1 MYDVIIIGAG
11 ASGLMAAATAASKGA
26 RVALLEHKDDI
37 GKKILATGNGRCN
50 FTNTDMSVNR
60 FHGSKALIKNGLSQ
74 FDHADTI
81 RFFKG
86 LGIPAYD
93 NAGYIYPN
101 SRQAASV
108 VAAFRMELMRLHVD
122 VKTGVNITEIKP
134 GRITA
139 KDTKTA
145 AYKAS
150 KKKADDRT
158 CYCIQ
163 TDKGIFVSKKL
174 IIACGLTASSKL
186 GSNGSLFRHIEALG
200 HHIQNPLPALCGFS
214 CDGLNFKKITGV
226 RCDATVASVIDGQM
240 TEQNTGEL
248 QLADYGI
255 SGIPVFQ
262 ISSLMSRAID
272 KGQRVEVIIDF
283 LPTFSDDELYGYIRD
298 RSSKTTDN
306 RSLNA
311 MLNGLLNNKLL
322 LELIHKSG
330 VSPDKKGRLLTEDD
344 CESLTRSIK
353 HTAVSVRKP
362 RGVEF
367 AQVCAGGIYTK
378 EIDVRTLESKIHP
391 GLYFC
396 GELLDVDGICGGY
409 NLQWAWTS
417 GYIAGEMQ

>member
-11 ASGLMAAATAASKGA
+11 ASGLMAAAAAASKGA

-50 FTNTDMSVNR
+50 FTNTDMSVNK

-74 FDHADTI
+74 FNYSDTI
-81 RFFKG
+81 CFFKE

-122 VKTGVNITEIKP
+122 VKTGINITDIKP
-134 GRITA
+134 
-139 KDTKTA
+139 
-145 AYKAS
+145 
-150 KKKADDRT
+150 ADDRT
-158 CYCIQ
+158 GYCIQ
-163 TDKGIFVSKKL
+163 TDKGSFKSKRL
-174 IIACGLTASSKL
+174 IIACGLTASPKL
-186 GSNGSLFRHIEALG
+186 GSDGSLFRQIEALG
-200 HHIQNPLPALCGFS
+200 HHIQKPLPALCGFS

-262 ISSLMSRAID
+262 ISSLMSRALD

-283 LPTFSDDELYGYIRD
+283 LPAFSDDELNGYIKD
-298 RSSKTTDN
+298 RSITTTDN
-306 RSLNA
+306 RSLNE

-330 VSPDKKGRLLTEDD
+330 VSPDKKGRLLTDDD
-344 CESLTRSIK
+344 CKSLTRSIK
-353 HTAVSVRKP
+353 HTAVSVKKP
-362 RGVEF
+362 RGLEF
-367 AQVCAGGIYTK
+367 AQVCTGGIYTK

>member
-11 ASGLMAAATAASKGA
+11 ASGLMAAAAAASKGA

-50 FTNTDMSVNR
+50 FTNTDMSVNK

-74 FDHADTI
+74 FNYADTI
-81 RFFKG
+81 RFFKE

-122 VKTGVNITEIKP
+122 VKTGINITDIKP
-134 GRITA
+134 
-139 KDTKTA
+139 
-145 AYKAS
+145 
-150 KKKADDRT
+150 ADDRT
-158 CYCIQ
+158 GYCIQ
-163 TDKGIFVSKKL
+163 TDKGSFKSKRL
-174 IIACGLTASSKL
+174 IIACGLTASPKL
-186 GSNGSLFRHIEALG
+186 GSDGSLFRQIEALG
-200 HHIQNPLPALCGFS
+200 HHIQKPLPALCGFS

-262 ISSLMSRAID
+262 ISSLMSRALD

-283 LPTFSDDELYGYIRD
+283 LPAFSDDELNGYIKD
-298 RSSKTTDN
+298 RSITTTDN
-306 RSLNA
+306 RSLNE

-330 VSPDKKGRLLTEDD
+330 VSPDKKGRLLTDDD
-344 CESLTRSIK
+344 CKSLTRSIK
-353 HTAVSVRKP
+353 HTAVSVKKP

-367 AQVCAGGIYTK
+367 AQVCAGGICTK

>member
-11 ASGLMAAATAASKGA
+11 ASGLMAAAAAASKGA

-50 FTNTDMSVNR
+50 FTNTDMSVNK

-74 FDHADTI
+74 FNYSDTI
-81 RFFKG
+81 RFFKE
-86 LGIPAYD
+86 LGILAYD

-122 VKTGVNITEIKP
+122 VKTGINITDIKP
-134 GRITA
+134 
-139 KDTKTA
+139 
-145 AYKAS
+145 
-150 KKKADDRT
+150 ADDRT
-158 CYCIQ
+158 GYCIQ
-163 TDKGIFVSKKL
+163 TDKGSFKSKRL
-174 IIACGLTASSKL
+174 IIACGLTASPKL
-186 GSNGSLFRHIEALG
+186 GSDGSLFRQIEALG
-200 HHIQNPLPALCGFS
+200 HHIQKPLPALCGFS

-262 ISSLMSRAID
+262 ISSLMSRALD

-283 LPTFSDDELYGYIRD
+283 LPAFSDDELNGYIKD
-298 RSSKTTDN
+298 RSITTTDN
-306 RSLNA
+306 RSLNE

-330 VSPDKKGRLLTEDD
+330 VSPDKKGRLLTDDD
-344 CESLTRSIK
+344 CKSLTRSIK
-353 HTAVSVRKP
+353 HTAVSVKKP

>member
-11 ASGLMAAATAASKGA
+11 ASGLMAAAAAASKGA

-50 FTNTDMSVNR
+50 FTNTDMSVNK

-74 FDHADTI
+74 FNYSDTI
-81 RFFKG
+81 RFFKE

-122 VKTGVNITEIKP
+122 VKTGINITDIKP
-134 GRITA
+134 
-139 KDTKTA
+139 
-145 AYKAS
+145 
-150 KKKADDRT
+150 ADDRT
-158 CYCIQ
+158 GYCIQ
-163 TDKGIFVSKKL
+163 TDKGSFKSQRL
-174 IIACGLTASSKL
+174 IIACGLTASPKL
-186 GSNGSLFRHIEALG
+186 GSDGSLFRQIEALG
-200 HHIQNPLPALCGFS
+200 HHIQKPLPALCGFS

-262 ISSLMSRAID
+262 ISSLMSRALD
-272 KGQRVEVIIDF
+272 KGQMVEVIIDF
-283 LPTFSDDELYGYIRD
+283 LPAFSDDELNGYIKD
-298 RSSKTTDN
+298 RIITTTDN
-306 RSLNA
+306 RSLNE

-330 VSPDKKGRLLTEDD
+330 VSPDKKGKLLTDDD
-344 CESLTRSIK
+344 CKSLTRSIK
-353 HTAVSVRKP
+353 HTAVSVKKP

>member
-11 ASGLMAAATAASKGA
+11 ASGLMAAAAAASKGA

-50 FTNTDMSVNR
+50 FTNTDMSVNK

-74 FDHADTI
+74 FNYSDTI

-122 VKTGVNITEIKP
+122 VKTGINITDIKP
-134 GRITA
+134 T
-139 KDTKTA
+139 
-145 AYKAS
+145 
-150 KKKADDRT
+150 DDRT
-158 CYCIQ
+158 GYCIQ
-163 TDKGIFVSKKL
+163 TDKGSFKSQRL
-174 IIACGLTASSKL
+174 IIACGLTASPKL
-186 GSNGSLFRHIEALG
+186 GSDGSLFRQIEALG
-200 HHIQNPLPALCGFS
+200 HHIQKPLPALCGFS

-262 ISSLMSRAID
+262 ISSLMSRALD
-272 KGQRVEVIIDF
+272 KGQKVEVIIDF
-283 LPTFSDDELYGYIRD
+283 LPAFSDDELNGYIKD
-298 RSSKTTDN
+298 RSITTTDN
-306 RSLNA
+306 RSLNE

-330 VSPDKKGRLLTEDD
+330 VSPDKKGRLLTDDD
-344 CESLTRSIK
+344 CKSLTRSIK
-353 HTAVSVRKP
+353 HTAVSVKKP
-362 RGVEF
+362 RGAEF
-367 AQVCAGGIYTK
+367 AQVCTGGIYTK

>member
-11 ASGLMAAATAASKGA
+11 ASGLMAAAAAASKGA

-50 FTNTDMSVNR
+50 FTNTDMSVNK
-60 FHGSKALIKNGLSQ
+60 FHGSKALIKNGLAQ
-74 FDHADTI
+74 FNYSDTI
-81 RFFKG
+81 RFFKE

-122 VKTGVNITEIKP
+122 VKTGINITDIKP
-134 GRITA
+134 
-139 KDTKTA
+139 
-145 AYKAS
+145 
-150 KKKADDRT
+150 ADDRT
-158 CYCIQ
+158 GYCIQ
-163 TDKGIFVSKKL
+163 TDKGSFKSKRL
-174 IIACGLTASSKL
+174 IIACGLTASPKL
-186 GSNGSLFRHIEALG
+186 GSDGSLFRQIEALG
-200 HHIQNPLPALCGFS
+200 HHIQKPLPALCGFS

-262 ISSLMSRAID
+262 ISSLMSRALD

-283 LPTFSDDELYGYIRD
+283 LPAFSDDELNGYIKD
-298 RSSKTTDN
+298 RSITTTDN
-306 RSLNA
+306 RSLNE

-330 VSPDKKGRLLTEDD
+330 VSPDKKGRLLTDDD
-344 CESLTRSIK
+344 CKSLIRSIK
-353 HTAVSVRKP
+353 HTAVSVKKP

>member
-11 ASGLMAAATAASKGA
+11 ASGLMAAAAAASKGA

-50 FTNTDMSVNR
+50 FTNTDMSVNK

-74 FDHADTI
+74 FNYSDTI

-122 VKTGVNITEIKP
+122 VKTGINITDIKP
-134 GRITA
+134 
-139 KDTKTA
+139 
-145 AYKAS
+145 
-150 KKKADDRT
+150 ADDRT
-158 CYCIQ
+158 GYCIQ
-163 TDKGIFVSKKL
+163 TDKGSFKSKRL
-174 IIACGLTASSKL
+174 IIACGLTASPKL
-186 GSNGSLFRHIEALG
+186 GSDGSLFRQIEALG
-200 HHIQNPLPALCGFS
+200 HHIQKPLPALCGFS

-262 ISSLMSRAID
+262 ISSLMSRALN
-272 KGQRVEVIIDF
+272 KGQKVEVIIDF
-283 LPTFSDDELYGYIRD
+283 LPAFSDDELNGYIKD
-298 RSSKTTDN
+298 RSITTTDN
-306 RSLNA
+306 RSLNE

-330 VSPDKKGRLLTEDD
+330 VSPDKKGRLLTDDD
-344 CESLTRSIK
+344 CKSLTRSIK
-353 HTAVSVRKP
+353 HTAVSVKKP
-362 RGVEF
+362 RGAEF

>member
-50 FTNTDMSVNR
+50 FTNTDMSVNK
-60 FHGSKALIKNGLSQ
+60 FHGSKSLIKNGLSQ
-74 FDHADTI
+74 FNYADTI
-81 RFFKG
+81 RFFKE

-122 VKTGVNITEIKP
+122 VKTGISITDIKP
-134 GRITA
+134 
-139 KDTKTA
+139 
-145 AYKAS
+145 
-150 KKKADDRT
+150 ADDRPG
-158 CYCIQ
+158 YCIQ
-163 TDKGIFVSKKL
+163 TDQGSFKSKRL
-174 IIACGLTASSKL
+174 IIACGLTASPKL
-186 GSNGSLFRHIEALG
+186 GSDGSLFRQIETLG
-200 HHIQNPLPALCGFS
+200 HHIQKPLPALCGFS

-283 LPTFSDDELYGYIRD
+283 LPAFSDDELNRYIKD
-298 RSSKTTDN
+298 RIITTTDN
-306 RSLNA
+306 RSLNE

-330 VSPDKKGRLLTEDD
+330 VSPDKKGRLLTDDD
-344 CESLTRSIK
+344 CKSLTRSIK
-353 HTAVSVRKP
+353 HTAVSVKKP
-362 RGVEF
+362 RGLEF

>member
-11 ASGLMAAATAASKGA
+11 ASGLMAAAAAASKGA

-50 FTNTDMSVNR
+50 FTNTDMSVNK

-74 FDHADTI
+74 FNYSDTI

-122 VKTGVNITEIKP
+122 VKTGINITDIKP
-134 GRITA
+134 
-139 KDTKTA
+139 
-145 AYKAS
+145 
-150 KKKADDRT
+150 ADDRT
-158 CYCIQ
+158 GYCIQ
-163 TDKGIFVSKKL
+163 TDKGSFKSKRL
-174 IIACGLTASSKL
+174 IIACGLTASPKL
-186 GSNGSLFRHIEALG
+186 GSDGSLFRQIEALG
-200 HHIQNPLPALCGFS
+200 HHIQKPLPALCGFS

-262 ISSLMSRAID
+262 ISSLMSRALN
-272 KGQRVEVIIDF
+272 KGQKVEVIIDF
-283 LPTFSDDELYGYIRD
+283 LPAFSDDELNGYIKD
-298 RSSKTTDN
+298 RSITTTDN
-306 RSLNA
+306 HSLNE

-330 VSPDKKGRLLTEDD
+330 VSPDKKGRLLTDDD
-344 CESLTRSIK
+344 CKSLTRSIK
-353 HTAVSVRKP
+353 HTAVSVKKP
-362 RGVEF
+362 RGLEF

>member
-11 ASGLMAAATAASKGA
+11 ASGLMAAAAAASKGA

-50 FTNTDMSVNR
+50 FTNTDMSVNK

-74 FDHADTI
+74 FNYSDTI
-81 RFFKG
+81 CFFKE

-122 VKTGVNITEIKP
+122 VKTGINITDIKP
-134 GRITA
+134 
-139 KDTKTA
+139 
-145 AYKAS
+145 
-150 KKKADDRT
+150 ADDRT
-158 CYCIQ
+158 GYCIQ
-163 TDKGIFVSKKL
+163 TDKGSFKSKRL
-174 IIACGLTASSKL
+174 IIACGLTASPKL
-186 GSNGSLFRHIEALG
+186 GSDGSLFRQIEALG

-262 ISSLMSRAID
+262 ISSLMSRALN
-272 KGQRVEVIIDF
+272 KGQKVEVIIDF
-283 LPTFSDDELYGYIRD
+283 LPAFSDDELNGYIKD
-298 RSSKTTDN
+298 RSITTTDN
-306 RSLNA
+306 RSLNE

-330 VSPDKKGRLLTEDD
+330 VSPDKKGRLLTDDD
-344 CESLTRSIK
+344 CKSLTRSIK
-353 HTAVSVRKP
+353 HTAVSVKKP

>member
-11 ASGLMAAATAASKGA
+11 ASGLMAAAAAASKGA

-50 FTNTDMSVNR
+50 FTNTDMSVNK

-74 FDHADTI
+74 FNYSDTI
-81 RFFKG
+81 CFFKE

-122 VKTGVNITEIKP
+122 VKTGINITDIKP
-134 GRITA
+134 
-139 KDTKTA
+139 
-145 AYKAS
+145 
-150 KKKADDRT
+150 ADDRT
-158 CYCIQ
+158 GYCIQ
-163 TDKGIFVSKKL
+163 TDKGSFKSKRL
-174 IIACGLTASSKL
+174 IIACGLTASPKL
-186 GSNGSLFRHIEALG
+186 GSDGSLFRQIEGLG
-200 HHIQNPLPALCGFS
+200 HHIQKPLPALCGFS

-248 QLADYGI
+248 QLADYGV

-262 ISSLMSRAID
+262 ISSLMSRALD
-272 KGQRVEVIIDF
+272 KGQKVEVIIDF
-283 LPTFSDDELYGYIRD
+283 LPAFSDDELNGYIKD
-298 RSSKTTDN
+298 RSITTTDN
-306 RSLNA
+306 RSLNE

-330 VSPDKKGRLLTEDD
+330 VSPDKKGRLLTDDD
-344 CESLTRSIK
+344 CKSLTRSIK
-353 HTAVSVRKP
+353 HTAVSVKKP
-362 RGVEF
+362 RGLEF

>member
-11 ASGLMAAATAASKGA
+11 ASGLMAAAAAASKGA

-50 FTNTDMSVNR
+50 FTNTDMSVNK

-74 FDHADTI
+74 FNYADTI
-81 RFFKG
+81 RFFKEH
-86 LGIPAYD
+86 GIPAYD

-101 SRQAASV
+101 
-108 VAAFRMELMRLHVD
+108 
-122 VKTGVNITEIKP
+122 TGISITEIKTA
-134 GRITA
+134 RITA
-139 KDTKTA
+139 EDTKSA
-145 AYKAS
+145 ANPATN
-150 KKKADDRT
+150 KKTDDRT
-158 CYCIQ
+158 GYCIQ
-163 TDKGIFVSKKL
+163 TDNGSFKSKKL
-174 IIACGLTASSKL
+174 IIACGLTASPKL
-186 GSNGSLFRHIEALG
+186 GSDGSLFRQIEALG
-200 HHIQNPLPALCGFS
+200 HHIQKPLPVLCGFS

-262 ISSLMSRAID
+262 ISSLMSRDLD

-283 LPTFSDDELYGYIRD
+283 LPAFSDDELNGYIKD
-298 RSSKTTDN
+298 RSITTTDN
-306 RSLNA
+306 RSLNE

-322 LELIHKSG
+322 FELIHKSG
-330 VSPDKKGRLLTEDD
+330 VSPDKKGRLLTDDD
-344 CESLTRSIK
+344 CKSLTRSIK
-353 HTAVSVRKP
+353 HTAVSVKKP
-362 RGVEF
+362 RGAEF

>member
-11 ASGLMAAATAASKGA
+11 ASGLMAAAAAASKGA

-50 FTNTDMSVNR
+50 FTNTDMSVNK

-74 FDHADTI
+74 FNYSDTI

-122 VKTGVNITEIKP
+122 VKTGINITDIKP
-134 GRITA
+134 
-139 KDTKTA
+139 
-145 AYKAS
+145 
-150 KKKADDRT
+150 ADDRT
-158 CYCIQ
+158 GYCIQ
-163 TDKGIFVSKKL
+163 TDKGSFKSKRL
-174 IIACGLTASSKL
+174 IIACGLTASPKL
-186 GSNGSLFRHIEALG
+186 GSDGSLFRQIEALG
-200 HHIQNPLPALCGFS
+200 HHIQKPLPALCGFS

-262 ISSLMSRAID
+262 ISSLMSRALD
-272 KGQRVEVIIDF
+272 KGQKVEVIIDF
-283 LPTFSDDELYGYIRD
+283 LPAFSDDELNGYIKD
-298 RSSKTTDN
+298 RSITTTDN
-306 RSLNA
+306 RSLNE

-330 VSPDKKGRLLTEDD
+330 VSPDKKGRLLTDD
-344 CESLTRSIK
+344 NCKSLTRSIK
-353 HTAVSVRKP
+353 HTAVSVKKP
-362 RGVEF
+362 RGAEF
-367 AQVCAGGIYTK
+367 AQVCAGGICTK

>member
-11 ASGLMAAATAASKGA
+11 ASGLMAAAVAASKGA

-50 FTNTDMSVNR
+50 FTNTDMSVNK

-74 FDHADTI
+74 FNYADTI
-81 RFFKG
+81 RFFKE

-122 VKTGVNITEIKP
+122 VKTGINITDIKP
-134 GRITA
+134 
-139 KDTKTA
+139 
-145 AYKAS
+145 
-150 KKKADDRT
+150 ADDRT
-158 CYCIQ
+158 GYCIQ
-163 TDKGIFVSKKL
+163 TDKGSFKSKRL
-174 IIACGLTASSKL
+174 IIACGLTACPKL
-186 GSNGSLFRHIEALG
+186 GSDGSLFRQIEALG
-200 HHIQNPLPALCGFS
+200 HHIQKPLPALCGFS

-262 ISSLMSRAID
+262 ISSLMSRALD
-272 KGQRVEVIIDF
+272 KGQKVEVIIDF
-283 LPTFSDDELYGYIRD
+283 LPAFSDDELNGYIKD
-298 RSSKTTDN
+298 RSITTTDN
-306 RSLNA
+306 RSLNE

-330 VSPDKKGRLLTEDD
+330 VSPDKKGRLLTDDD
-344 CESLTRSIK
+344 CKSLTRSIK
-353 HTAVSVRKP
+353 HTAVSVKKP
-362 RGVEF
+362 RGAEF
-367 AQVCAGGIYTK
+367 AQVCTGGIYTK

>member
-11 ASGLMAAATAASKGA
+11 ASGLMAAAAAASKGA

-50 FTNTDMSVNR
+50 FTNTDMSVNK

-74 FDHADTI
+74 FNYSDTI
-81 RFFKG
+81 CFFNE

-122 VKTGVNITEIKP
+122 VKTGINITDIKP
-134 GRITA
+134 
-139 KDTKTA
+139 
-145 AYKAS
+145 
-150 KKKADDRT
+150 ADDRT
-158 CYCIQ
+158 GYCIQ
-163 TDKGIFVSKKL
+163 TDKGSFKSKRL
-174 IIACGLTASSKL
+174 IIACGLTASPKL
-186 GSNGSLFRHIEALG
+186 GSDGSLFRQIEALG
-200 HHIQNPLPALCGFS
+200 HHIQKPLPALCGFS

-262 ISSLMSRAID
+262 ISSLMSRALN
-272 KGQRVEVIIDF
+272 KGQKVEVIIDF
-283 LPTFSDDELYGYIRD
+283 LPAFSDDELNGYIKD
-298 RSSKTTDN
+298 RSITTTDN
-306 RSLNA
+306 RSLNE

-330 VSPDKKGRLLTEDD
+330 VSPDKKGRLLTDDD
-344 CESLTRSIK
+344 CKSLTRSIK
-353 HTAVSVRKP
+353 HTAVSVKKP
-362 RGVEF
+362 RGLEF

>member
-11 ASGLMAAATAASKGA
+11 ASGLMAAAAAASKGA

-50 FTNTDMSVNR
+50 FTNTDMSVNK
-60 FHGSKALIKNGLSQ
+60 FHGSKALIKNGLAQ
-74 FDHADTI
+74 FNYSDTI
-81 RFFKG
+81 RFFKE

-122 VKTGVNITEIKP
+122 VKTGINITDIKP
-134 GRITA
+134 
-139 KDTKTA
+139 
-145 AYKAS
+145 
-150 KKKADDRT
+150 ADDRT
-158 CYCIQ
+158 GYCIQ
-163 TDKGIFVSKKL
+163 TDKGSFKSKRL
-174 IIACGLTASSKL
+174 IIACGLTASPKL
-186 GSNGSLFRHIEALG
+186 GSDGSLFRQIEALG
-200 HHIQNPLPALCGFS
+200 HHIQKPLPALCGFS

-262 ISSLMSRAID
+262 ISSLMSRALD
-272 KGQRVEVIIDF
+272 KGQKVEVIIDF
-283 LPTFSDDELYGYIRD
+283 LPAFSDDELNGYIKD
-298 RSSKTTDN
+298 RSITTTDN
-306 RSLNA
+306 RSLNE

-322 LELIHKSG
+322 LELIHKSC
-330 VSPDKKGRLLTEDD
+330 VSPDKKGKLLTDDD
-344 CESLTRSIK
+344 CKSLTRSIK
-353 HTAVSVRKP
+353 HTAVSVKKP
-362 RGVEF
+362 RGLEF

>member
-11 ASGLMAAATAASKGA
+11 ASGLMAAAAAASKGA

-50 FTNTDMSVNR
+50 FTNTDMSVNK

-74 FDHADTI
+74 FNYSDTI
-81 RFFKG
+81 CFFKE

-122 VKTGVNITEIKP
+122 VKTGINITDIKP
-134 GRITA
+134 
-139 KDTKTA
+139 
-145 AYKAS
+145 
-150 KKKADDRT
+150 ADDRT
-158 CYCIQ
+158 GYCIQ
-163 TDKGIFVSKKL
+163 TDKGSFKSKRL
-174 IIACGLTASSKL
+174 IIACGLTASPKL
-186 GSNGSLFRHIEALG
+186 GSDGSLFRQIEALG
-200 HHIQNPLPALCGFS
+200 HHIQKPLPALCGFS

-262 ISSLMSRAID
+262 ISSLMSRALN
-272 KGQRVEVIIDF
+272 KGQKVEVIIDF
-283 LPTFSDDELYGYIRD
+283 LPAFSDDELNGYIKD
-298 RSSKTTDN
+298 RSITTTDN
-306 RSLNA
+306 RSLNE

-330 VSPDKKGRLLTEDD
+330 VSPDKKGRLLTDDD
-344 CESLTRSIK
+344 CKSLTRSIK
-353 HTAVSVRKP
+353 HTAVSVKKP
-362 RGVEF
+362 RGLEF

-409 NLQWAWTS
+409 NLHWAWTS

>member
-11 ASGLMAAATAASKGA
+11 ASGLMAAAAAASKGA

-50 FTNTDMSVNR
+50 FTNTDMSVNK

-74 FDHADTI
+74 FNYADTI
-81 RFFKG
+81 RFFKE

-122 VKTGVNITEIKP
+122 VKTGINITDIKP
-134 GRITA
+134 
-139 KDTKTA
+139 
-145 AYKAS
+145 
-150 KKKADDRT
+150 ADDRT
-158 CYCIQ
+158 GYCIQ
-163 TDKGIFVSKKL
+163 TDKGSFKSKRL
-174 IIACGLTASSKL
+174 IIACGLTASPKL
-186 GSNGSLFRHIEALG
+186 GSDGSLFRQIEALG
-200 HHIQNPLPALCGFS
+200 HHIQKPLPALCGFS

-262 ISSLMSRAID
+262 ISSLMSRALD

-283 LPTFSDDELYGYIRD
+283 LPAFSDDELNGYIKD
-298 RSSKTTDN
+298 RSITTTDN
-306 RSLNA
+306 RSLNE

-330 VSPDKKGRLLTEDD
+330 VSPDKKGRLLTDDD
-344 CESLTRSIK
+344 CKSLTRSIK
-353 HTAVSVRKP
+353 HTAVSVKKP
-362 RGVEF
+362 RGAEF
-367 AQVCAGGIYTK
+367 AQVCTGGIYTK

>member
-11 ASGLMAAATAASKGA
+11 ASGLMAAAVAASKGA

-50 FTNTDMSVNR
+50 FTNTDMSVNK

-74 FDHADTI
+74 FNYADTI
-81 RFFKG
+81 RFFKE

-122 VKTGVNITEIKP
+122 VKTGISITDIKP
-134 GRITA
+134 
-139 KDTKTA
+139 
-145 AYKAS
+145 
-150 KKKADDRT
+150 ADDRT
-158 CYCIQ
+158 GYCIQ
-163 TDKGIFVSKKL
+163 TDKGSFKSKRL
-174 IIACGLTASSKL
+174 IIACGLTASPKL
-186 GSNGSLFRHIEALG
+186 GSDGSLFRQIEALG
-200 HHIQNPLPALCGFS
+200 HHIQKPLPALCGFS

-262 ISSLMSRAID
+262 ISSLMSRALD
-272 KGQRVEVIIDF
+272 KGQKVEVIIDF
-283 LPTFSDDELYGYIRD
+283 LPAFSDDELNGYIKD
-298 RSSKTTDN
+298 RSITTTDN
-306 RSLNA
+306 RSLNE

-330 VSPDKKGRLLTEDD
+330 VSPDKKGRLLTDDD
-344 CESLTRSIK
+344 CKSLTRSIK
-353 HTAVSVRKP
+353 HTAVSVKKP
-362 RGVEF
+362 RGAEF
-367 AQVCAGGIYTK
+367 AQVCTGGIYTK

>member
-11 ASGLMAAATAASKGA
+11 ASGLMAAAVAASKGA
-26 RVALLEHKDDI
+26 RVTLLEHKDDI

-50 FTNTDMSVNR
+50 FTNTDMSVNK

-74 FDHADTI
+74 FNYADTI
-81 RFFKG
+81 RFFKE

-122 VKTGVNITEIKP
+122 VKTGINITDIKP
-134 GRITA
+134 
-139 KDTKTA
+139 
-145 AYKAS
+145 
-150 KKKADDRT
+150 ADDRT
-158 CYCIQ
+158 GYCIQ
-163 TDKGIFVSKKL
+163 TDKGSFKSKRL
-174 IIACGLTASSKL
+174 IIACGLTASPKL
-186 GSNGSLFRHIEALG
+186 GSDGSLFRQIEALG
-200 HHIQNPLPALCGFS
+200 HHIQKPLPALCGFS

-262 ISSLMSRAID
+262 ISSLMSRALN
-272 KGQRVEVIIDF
+272 KGQKVEVIIDF
-283 LPTFSDDELYGYIRD
+283 LPAFSDDELNGYIKD
-298 RSSKTTDN
+298 RSITTTDN
-306 RSLNA
+306 RSLNE

-330 VSPDKKGRLLTEDD
+330 VSPDKKGRLLTDDD
-344 CESLTRSIK
+344 CKSLTRSIK
-353 HTAVSVRKP
+353 HTAVSVKKP
-362 RGVEF
+362 RGLEF

>member
-11 ASGLMAAATAASKGA
+11 ASGLMAAAAAASKGA

-50 FTNTDMSVNR
+50 FTNTDMSVNK

-74 FDHADTI
+74 FNYANTI
-81 RFFKG
+81 RFFKE

-122 VKTGVNITEIKP
+122 MKTGINITDIKP
-134 GRITA
+134 
-139 KDTKTA
+139 
-145 AYKAS
+145 
-150 KKKADDRT
+150 ADDRT
-158 CYCIQ
+158 GYCIQ
-163 TDKGIFVSKKL
+163 TDKGSFKSKRL
-174 IIACGLTASSKL
+174 IIACGLTASPKL
-186 GSNGSLFRHIEALG
+186 GSDGSLFRQIEALG
-200 HHIQNPLPALCGFS
+200 HHIQKPLPALCGFS

-262 ISSLMSRAID
+262 ISSLMSRALD
-272 KGQRVEVIIDF
+272 KGQKVEVIIDF
-283 LPTFSDDELYGYIRD
+283 LPAFSDDELNGYIKD
-298 RSSKTTDN
+298 RSITTTDN
-306 RSLNA
+306 RSLNE

-330 VSPDKKGRLLTEDD
+330 VSPDKKGRLLTDDD
-344 CESLTRSIK
+344 CKSLTRSIK
-353 HTAVSVRKP
+353 HTAVSVKKP
-362 RGVEF
+362 RGAEF

>member
-11 ASGLMAAATAASKGA
+11 ASGLMAAAAAASKGA

-50 FTNTDMSVNR
+50 FTNTDMSVNK

-74 FDHADTI
+74 FNYADTI
-81 RFFKG
+81 RFFKE

-122 VKTGVNITEIKP
+122 VKTGINITDIKP
-134 GRITA
+134 
-139 KDTKTA
+139 
-145 AYKAS
+145 
-150 KKKADDRT
+150 ADDRT
-158 CYCIQ
+158 GYCIQ
-163 TDKGIFVSKKL
+163 TDKGSFKSKRL
-174 IIACGLTASSKL
+174 IIACGLTASPKL
-186 GSNGSLFRHIEALG
+186 GSDGSLFRQIEALG
-200 HHIQNPLPALCGFS
+200 HHIQKPLPALCGFS

-262 ISSLMSRAID
+262 ISSLMSRALD
-272 KGQRVEVIIDF
+272 KGQKVEVIIDF
-283 LPTFSDDELYGYIRD
+283 LPAFSDDELNGYIKD
-298 RSSKTTDN
+298 RSITTTDN
-306 RSLNA
+306 RSLNE

-330 VSPDKKGRLLTEDD
+330 VSPDKKGRLLTDDD
-344 CESLTRSIK
+344 CKSLTRSIK
-353 HTAVSVRKP
+353 HTAVSVKKP
-362 RGVEF
+362 RGLEF

>member
-11 ASGLMAAATAASKGA
+11 ASGLMAAAAAASKGA

-50 FTNTDMSVNR
+50 FTNTDMSVNK

-74 FDHADTI
+74 FNYSDTI
-81 RFFKG
+81 CFFKE

-122 VKTGVNITEIKP
+122 VKTGINITDIKP
-134 GRITA
+134 
-139 KDTKTA
+139 
-145 AYKAS
+145 
-150 KKKADDRT
+150 ADDRT
-158 CYCIQ
+158 GYCIQ
-163 TDKGIFVSKKL
+163 TDKGSFKSQRL
-174 IIACGLTASSKL
+174 IIACGLTASPKL
-186 GSNGSLFRHIEALG
+186 GSDGSLFRQIEALG
-200 HHIQNPLPALCGFS
+200 HHIQKPLPALCGFS

-226 RCDATVASVIDGQM
+226 RCDATVASVIDGKM

-262 ISSLMSRAID
+262 ISSLMSRALN

-283 LPTFSDDELYGYIRD
+283 LPAFSDDELNGYIKD
-298 RSSKTTDN
+298 RSITTTDN
-306 RSLNA
+306 RSLNE

-322 LELIHKSG
+322 LELLHKSG
-330 VSPDKKGRLLTEDD
+330 VSPDKKGRLLTDDD
-344 CESLTRSIK
+344 CKSLTRSIK
-353 HTAVSVRKP
+353 HTVVSVKKP

-367 AQVCAGGIYTK
+367 AQVCAGGICTK

>member
-122 VKTGVNITEIKP
+122 VKTGIKITEIKAP
-134 GRITA
+134 RITA

-145 AYKAS
+145 AHPS
-150 KKKADDRT
+150 

-163 TDKGIFVSKKL
+163 TDKGSFESKKI
-174 IIACGLTASSKL
+174 IIACGLTASPKL
-186 GSNGSLFRHIEALG
+186 GSDGSLFRQIEALG
-200 HHIQNPLPALCGFS
+200 HHIQKPLPALCGFS
-214 CDGLNFKKITGV
+214 CEGLNFKKITGV
-226 RCDATVASVIDGQM
+226 RCDATVASVVDGQM

-262 ISSLMSRAID
+262 ISSLMSRALD

-283 LPTFSDDELYGYIRD
+283 LPAFSDDELYGYIRD
-298 RSSKTTDN
+298 RSTTTTDN
-306 RSLNA
+306 RSLNE

-330 VSPDKKGRLLTEDD
+330 VSPDKKGRFLTDDD

-362 RGVEF
+362 RGAKF

>member
-50 FTNTDMSVNR
+50 FTNTDMSVNK

-74 FDHADTI
+74 FNYSDTI
-81 RFFKG
+81 CFFKE

-122 VKTGVNITEIKP
+122 VKTGINITDIKP
-134 GRITA
+134 
-139 KDTKTA
+139 
-145 AYKAS
+145 
-150 KKKADDRT
+150 ADDRT
-158 CYCIQ
+158 GYCIQ
-163 TDKGIFVSKKL
+163 TDKGSFKSKRL
-174 IIACGLTASSKL
+174 IIACGLTASPKL
-186 GSNGSLFRHIEALG
+186 GSDGSLFRQIEALG
-200 HHIQNPLPALCGFS
+200 HHIQKPLPALCGFS

-262 ISSLMSRAID
+262 ISSLMSRALD
-272 KGQRVEVIIDF
+272 KGQMVEVIIDF
-283 LPTFSDDELYGYIRD
+283 LPAFSDDELNGYIKD
-298 RSSKTTDN
+298 RSITTTDN
-306 RSLNA
+306 RSLNE

-330 VSPDKKGRLLTEDD
+330 VSPDKKGRLLTDDD
-344 CESLTRSIK
+344 CKSLTRSIK
-353 HTAVSVRKP
+353 HTAVSVKKP
-362 RGVEF
+362 RGAEF

>member
-11 ASGLMAAATAASKGA
+11 ASGLMAAAAAASKGA

-50 FTNTDMSVNR
+50 FTNTDMSVNK

-74 FDHADTI
+74 FNYADAI
-81 RFFKG
+81 RFFKE

-122 VKTGVNITEIKP
+122 VKTGINITDIKP
-134 GRITA
+134 
-139 KDTKTA
+139 
-145 AYKAS
+145 
-150 KKKADDRT
+150 ADDRT
-158 CYCIQ
+158 GYCIQ
-163 TDKGIFVSKKL
+163 TDKGSFKSKRL
-174 IIACGLTASSKL
+174 IIACGLTASPKL
-186 GSNGSLFRHIEALG
+186 GSDGSLFRQIEALG
-200 HHIQNPLPALCGFS
+200 HHIQKPLPALCGFS

-226 RCDATVASVIDGQM
+226 RCDATVASVIDSQM

-262 ISSLMSRAID
+262 ISSLMSRALD

-283 LPTFSDDELYGYIRD
+283 LPAFSDDELNGYIKD
-298 RSSKTTDN
+298 RSITTTDN
-306 RSLNA
+306 RSLNE

-330 VSPDKKGRLLTEDD
+330 VSPDKKGRLLTDD
-344 CESLTRSIK
+344 NCKSLTRSIK
-353 HTAVSVRKP
+353 HTAVSVKKP

-367 AQVCAGGIYTK
+367 AQVCAGGICTK

>member
-11 ASGLMAAATAASKGA
+11 ASGLMAAAAASKGA

-50 FTNTDMSVNR
+50 FTNTDMSVNK

-74 FDHADTI
+74 FNYADTI
-81 RFFKG
+81 RFFKE

-122 VKTGVNITEIKP
+122 VKTGINITDIKP
-134 GRITA
+134 
-139 KDTKTA
+139 
-145 AYKAS
+145 
-150 KKKADDRT
+150 ADDRT
-158 CYCIQ
+158 GYCIQ
-163 TDKGIFVSKKL
+163 TDKGSFKSKRL
-174 IIACGLTASSKL
+174 IIACGLTASPKL
-186 GSNGSLFRHIEALG
+186 GSDGSLFRQIEALG
-200 HHIQNPLPALCGFS
+200 HHIQKPLPALCGFS

-262 ISSLMSRAID
+262 ISSLMSRALD
-272 KGQRVEVIIDF
+272 KGQMVEVIIDF
-283 LPTFSDDELYGYIRD
+283 LPAFSDDELNGYIKD
-298 RSSKTTDN
+298 RSITTTDN
-306 RSLNA
+306 RSLNE

-330 VSPDKKGRLLTEDD
+330 VSPDKKGRLLTDDD
-344 CESLTRSIK
+344 CKSLTRSIK
-353 HTAVSVRKP
+353 HTAVSVKKP
-362 RGVEF
+362 RGLEF

>member
-11 ASGLMAAATAASKGA
+11 ASGLMAAAAAASKGA

-50 FTNTDMSVNR
+50 FTNTDMSVNK

-74 FDHADTI
+74 FNYADTI
-81 RFFKG
+81 RFFKE

-122 VKTGVNITEIKP
+122 VKTGISITDIKP
-134 GRITA
+134 
-139 KDTKTA
+139 
-145 AYKAS
+145 
-150 KKKADDRT
+150 ADDRT
-158 CYCIQ
+158 GYCIQ
-163 TDKGIFVSKKL
+163 TDKGSFKSKRL
-174 IIACGLTASSKL
+174 IIACGLTASPKL
-186 GSNGSLFRHIEALG
+186 GSDGSLFRQIEALG
-200 HHIQNPLPALCGFS
+200 HHIQKPLPALCGFS

-262 ISSLMSRAID
+262 ISSLMSRALD
-272 KGQRVEVIIDF
+272 KGQKVEVIIDF
-283 LPTFSDDELYGYIRD
+283 LPAFSDDELNGYIKD
-298 RSSKTTDN
+298 RSITTTDN
-306 RSLNA
+306 RSLNE

-330 VSPDKKGRLLTEDD
+330 VSPDKKGRLLTDDD
-344 CESLTRSIK
+344 CKSLTRSIK
-353 HTAVSVRKP
+353 HTAVSVKKP
-362 RGVEF
+362 RGLEF

>member
-11 ASGLMAAATAASKGA
+11 ASGLMAAAAAASKGA

-50 FTNTDMSVNR
+50 FTNTDMSVNK

-74 FDHADTI
+74 FNYSDTI
-81 RFFKG
+81 RFFKE

-122 VKTGVNITEIKP
+122 VKTGINITDIKP
-134 GRITA
+134 
-139 KDTKTA
+139 
-145 AYKAS
+145 
-150 KKKADDRT
+150 ADDRT
-158 CYCIQ
+158 GYCIQ
-163 TDKGIFVSKKL
+163 TDKGSFKSKRL
-174 IIACGLTASSKL
+174 IIACGLTASPKL
-186 GSNGSLFRHIEALG
+186 GSDGSLFRQIEALG
-200 HHIQNPLPALCGFS
+200 HHIQKPLPALCGFS

-262 ISSLMSRAID
+262 ISSLMSRALD
-272 KGQRVEVIIDF
+272 KGQKVEVIIDF
-283 LPTFSDDELYGYIRD
+283 LPAFSDDELNGYIKD
-298 RSSKTTDN
+298 RSITTTDN
-306 RSLNA
+306 RSLNE

-330 VSPDKKGRLLTEDD
+330 VSPDKKGRLLTDDD
-344 CESLTRSIK
+344 CKSLTRSIK
-353 HTAVSVRKP
+353 HTAVSVKKP
-362 RGVEF
+362 RGLEF
-367 AQVCAGGIYTK
+367 AQVCTGGIYTK

>member
-11 ASGLMAAATAASKGA
+11 ASGLMAAAAAASKGA

-50 FTNTDMSVNR
+50 FTNTDMSVNK
-60 FHGSKALIKNGLSQ
+60 FHGSKALIKNGLAQ
-74 FDHADTI
+74 FNYADTI
-81 RFFKG
+81 LFFKE

-122 VKTGVNITEIKP
+122 VKTGINITDIKP
-134 GRITA
+134 
-139 KDTKTA
+139 
-145 AYKAS
+145 
-150 KKKADDRT
+150 ADDRT
-158 CYCIQ
+158 GYCIQ
-163 TDKGIFVSKKL
+163 TDKGSFKSKRL
-174 IIACGLTASSKL
+174 IIACGLTASPKL
-186 GSNGSLFRHIEALG
+186 GSDGSLFRQIEALG
-200 HHIQNPLPALCGFS
+200 HHIQKPLPALCGFS

-262 ISSLMSRAID
+262 ISSLMSRALD

-283 LPTFSDDELYGYIRD
+283 LPAFSDDELNGYIKD
-298 RSSKTTDN
+298 RSITTTDN
-306 RSLNA
+306 RSLNE

-330 VSPDKKGRLLTEDD
+330 VSPDKKGRLLTDDD
-344 CESLTRSIK
+344 CKSLTRSIK
-353 HTAVSVRKP
+353 HTAVSVKKP

>member
-11 ASGLMAAATAASKGA
+11 ASGLMAAAAAASKGA

-50 FTNTDMSVNR
+50 FTNTDMSVNK
-60 FHGSKALIKNGLSQ
+60 FHGSKALIKNGLAQ
-74 FDHADTI
+74 FNYADTI
-81 RFFKG
+81 RFFKE

-122 VKTGVNITEIKP
+122 VKTGINITDIKP
-134 GRITA
+134 
-139 KDTKTA
+139 
-145 AYKAS
+145 
-150 KKKADDRT
+150 ADDRT
-158 CYCIQ
+158 GYCIQ
-163 TDKGIFVSKKL
+163 TDKGSFKSKRL
-174 IIACGLTASSKL
+174 IIACGLTASPKL
-186 GSNGSLFRHIEALG
+186 GSDGSLFRQIEALG
-200 HHIQNPLPALCGFS
+200 HHIQKPLPALCGFS

-262 ISSLMSRAID
+262 ISSLMSRALD
-272 KGQRVEVIIDF
+272 KGQRVKVIIDF
-283 LPTFSDDELYGYIRD
+283 LPAFSDDELNGYIKD
-298 RSSKTTDN
+298 RSITTTDN
-306 RSLNA
+306 RSLNE

-330 VSPDKKGRLLTEDD
+330 VSPDKKGRLLTDDD
-344 CESLTRSIK
+344 CKSLTRSIK
-353 HTAVSVRKP
+353 HTAVSVKKP
-362 RGVEF
+362 RGAEF

>member
-11 ASGLMAAATAASKGA
+11 ASGLMAAVAAASKGA

-50 FTNTDMSVNR
+50 FTNTDMSVNK

-74 FDHADTI
+74 FNYADTI
-81 RFFKG
+81 RFFKE

-122 VKTGVNITEIKP
+122 VKTGINITDIKP
-134 GRITA
+134 
-139 KDTKTA
+139 
-145 AYKAS
+145 
-150 KKKADDRT
+150 ADDRT
-158 CYCIQ
+158 GYCIQ
-163 TDKGIFVSKKL
+163 TDKGSFKSKRL
-174 IIACGLTASSKL
+174 IIACGLTASPKL
-186 GSNGSLFRHIEALG
+186 GSDGSLFRQIEALG
-200 HHIQNPLPALCGFS
+200 HHIQKPLPALCGFS

-262 ISSLMSRAID
+262 ISSLMSRALD

-283 LPTFSDDELYGYIRD
+283 LPAFSDDELNGYIKD
-298 RSSKTTDN
+298 RSITTTDN
-306 RSLNA
+306 RSLNE

-330 VSPDKKGRLLTEDD
+330 VSPDKKGRLLTDDD
-344 CESLTRSIK
+344 CKSLTRSIK
-353 HTAVSVRKP
+353 HTAVSVKKP
-362 RGVEF
+362 RGLEF

>member
-11 ASGLMAAATAASKGA
+11 ASGLMAAAAAASKGA

-50 FTNTDMSVNR
+50 FTNTDMSVNK

-74 FDHADTI
+74 FNYSDTI
-81 RFFKG
+81 RFFKE

-122 VKTGVNITEIKP
+122 VKTGINITDIKP
-134 GRITA
+134 
-139 KDTKTA
+139 
-145 AYKAS
+145 
-150 KKKADDRT
+150 ADDRT
-158 CYCIQ
+158 GYCIQ
-163 TDKGIFVSKKL
+163 TDKGSFKSKRL
-174 IIACGLTASSKL
+174 IIACGLTASPKL
-186 GSNGSLFRHIEALG
+186 GSDGSLFRQIEALG
-200 HHIQNPLPALCGFS
+200 HHIQKPLPALCGFS

-262 ISSLMSRAID
+262 ISSLMSRALN
-272 KGQRVEVIIDF
+272 KGQKVEVIIDF
-283 LPTFSDDELYGYIRD
+283 LPAFSDDELNGYIKD
-298 RSSKTTDN
+298 RSITTTDN
-306 RSLNA
+306 RSLNE

-330 VSPDKKGRLLTEDD
+330 VSPDKKGRLLTDDD
-344 CESLTRSIK
+344 CKSLTRSIK
-353 HTAVSVRKP
+353 HTAVSVKKP
-362 RGVEF
+362 RGLEF

>member
-11 ASGLMAAATAASKGA
+11 ASGLMAAAVAASKGA

-50 FTNTDMSVNR
+50 FTNTDMSVNK

-74 FDHADTI
+74 FNYADTI
-81 RFFKG
+81 RFFKE

-108 VAAFRMELMRLHVD
+108 VAAFRMELMRFHVD
-122 VKTGVNITEIKP
+122 VKTGINITDIKP
-134 GRITA
+134 
-139 KDTKTA
+139 
-145 AYKAS
+145 
-150 KKKADDRT
+150 ADDRT
-158 CYCIQ
+158 GYCIQ
-163 TDKGIFVSKKL
+163 TDNGSFKSKRL
-174 IIACGLTASSKL
+174 IIACGLTASPKL
-186 GSNGSLFRHIEALG
+186 GSDGSLFRQIEALG
-200 HHIQNPLPALCGFS
+200 HHIQKPLPALCGFS

-262 ISSLMSRAID
+262 ISSLMSRALN
-272 KGQRVEVIIDF
+272 KGQKVEVIIDF
-283 LPTFSDDELYGYIRD
+283 LPAFSDDELNGYIKD
-298 RSSKTTDN
+298 RSITTTDN
-306 RSLNA
+306 RSLNE

-330 VSPDKKGRLLTEDD
+330 VSPDKKGRLLTDDD
-344 CESLTRSIK
+344 CKSLTRSIK
-353 HTAVSVRKP
+353 HTAVSVKKP
-362 RGVEF
+362 RGLEF
-367 AQVCAGGIYTK
+367 AQVCAVGIYTK